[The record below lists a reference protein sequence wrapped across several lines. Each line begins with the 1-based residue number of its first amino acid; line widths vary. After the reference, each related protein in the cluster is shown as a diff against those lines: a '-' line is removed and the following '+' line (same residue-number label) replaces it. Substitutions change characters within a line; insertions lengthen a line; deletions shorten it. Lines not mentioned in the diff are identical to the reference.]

1 MGFPAQKKMNQL
13 NTLKYV
19 EVQDVYVLL
28 SIMHPPKKIVITD
41 SSRFWN
47 IDVLVA
53 LGRTGI
59 QEIEIRNN
67 KYYTS
72 EDGIVYT
79 KDKKKLLKCPS
90 ERTGHIV
97 IPDGVQEIG
106 RRAFANSKVESIT
119 FPDSLR
125 KIGYEAFV
133 HCIKLNQIDFG
144 RGIKEIGKT
153 AFEWCSALTVLKL
166 PQQIKKICEYAFKN
180 CINLKKVILNDG
192 LKMIDCGAFDTHS
205 SNMESVKLPK
215 SLKYFRPDN
224 FDTAKSIILDEIP
237 KRVFAKQLA
246 EDCTLSG
253 VEALNRMAGSSIHAT
268 KLEIAGKTVYDPKVL
283 DSRMTIKKL
292 SAKGNPI
299 SGTIFKVEY
308 IDDFNGNSDNV
319 KRTWYLQSDANG
331 IVRFDDN
338 HVVTSLTQYRS
349 DEFFKFNNNIV
360 LPYYGQLR
368 FTEVSTPASYVLNS
382 EPFVVNLADAQNGS
396 TVDLSKTVYN
406 DLEPAKVQLTKYK
419 DDGSPLAGVEFEL
432 KFVKESETATNNKSE
447 SFSRLLNVGE
457 TTTATTDAD
466 GKITWEN
473 LDQGDYEIRETKT
486 VDGCALL
493 TDVIKVTLPLQ
504 LTKDEADSYG
514 NVNKDL
520 AKEDTNYTKKW
531 YFFDC
536 KYEIK
541 NNQVFLMPMT
551 GSDGTWM
558 YGFVGFAAI
567 AFTGCLYLL
576 LDEKKKNKRKHRR
589 KRR

>member
-144 RGIKEIGKT
+144 SGIKEIGKT